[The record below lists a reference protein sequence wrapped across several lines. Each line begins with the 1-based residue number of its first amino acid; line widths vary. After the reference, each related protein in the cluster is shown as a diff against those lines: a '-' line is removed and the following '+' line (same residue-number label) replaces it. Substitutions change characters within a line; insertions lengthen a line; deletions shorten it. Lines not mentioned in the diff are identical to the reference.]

1 MVFYFYTILSFTH
14 AIFLPM
20 KYLFPLSFLFLI
32 VISGQVVMAQE
43 GITICAPSKASNTEQ
58 FAALA
63 SDPDFRAKHD
73 LVAYTHTNAAGEDI
87 TFPTPDGQQASAY
100 YLPAK
105 GNSKKYLFVI
115 HEWWGLND
123 QIKREAEKLSKDLG
137 QVNVM
142 ALDLYDGQVATSP
155 QQAQQYMQAVS
166 SDRAKAIIEGAI
178 QKAGAD
184 AEIATIGWCFGGGWS
199 LQATILAGKQAT
211 GCVMYYGMPVQ
222 EMAEIKKI
230 DADVLG
236 IFAEYDGHIT
246 PEVVE
251 KFEQNMKEANKEI
264 TVHMYEAEHAFA
276 NPSGSSYDED
286 AARDAYDKTLAFLKE
301 HL

>member
-1 MVFYFYTILSFTH
+1 MHSLFKLSIFLLSVFY
-14 AIFLPM
+14 A
-20 KYLFPLSFLFLI
+20 PLA
-32 VISGQVVMAQE
+32 MAQE
-43 GITICAPSKASNTEQ
+43 GITMCAPSKPTNTEQ

-63 SDPDFRAKHD
+63 SNPDFRAKHD
-73 LVAYTHTNAAGEDI
+73 LVAYTHTSAAGEDI
-87 TFPTPDGQQASAY
+87 TFPTPDGQQGSAY

-105 GNSKKYLFVI
+105 GNSNKYLFVI

-123 QIKREAEKLSKDLG
+123 QIKREAEKLAKDLG

-142 ALDLYDGQVATSP
+142 ALDLYDGKVATSQ
-155 QQAQQYMQAVS
+155 QQAQQYVQSVS
-166 SDRAKAIIEGAI
+166 TDRAKAIIQGAI
-178 QKAGAD
+178 QKAGTG

-199 LQATILAGKQAT
+199 LQATILAGEQAT

-222 EMAEIKKI
+222 EMSEIKKI
-230 DADVLG
+230 NTDVLG

-251 KFEQNMKEANKEI
+251 QFEQNMEEAGKEI
-264 TVHMYEAEHAFA
+264 TVHMYEADHAFA
-276 NPSGSSYDED
+276 NPSGSSYDGES
-286 AARDAYDKTLAFLKE
+286 AKDAYDKTLAFLKE